1 MFLVIR
7 VPEYTIPYEC
17 GERFMACTF
26 RIVKEK
32 TETENGKLEL
42 EKCNKFFKT
51 EEETRQFIKEN
62 SEYILH
68 VKEE

>member
-7 VPEYTIPYEC
+7 VPEPTIPYKC

-32 TETENGKLEL
+32 TETENGELEL
-42 EKCNKFFKT
+42 EKCNEFFKT
-51 EEETRQFIKEN
+51 EEEARQFIKEN
-62 SEYILH
+62 PEYRLH
-68 VKEE
+68 I